1 VLRGLGAGLDAVPP
15 RTADEGARGV
25 EAGFLLPG
33 ADQRLHHVA
42 EDIVAL
48 IGTVVARLFAE
59 AQMRAHAQ
67 LARDVGAHRA
77 GDQRVE
83 PLRQLSLGLLGEELP
98 QPFRHDEAEDA
109 VAEEFEPLVILRR
122 LAAVGERALIGR
134 DVGGAAAEGLG
145 QPFGQRD
152 AQKPSPIRCQRA
164 AVNQLTGL
172 IHEALPSV
180 EKKVTTALPSIR
192 SIGM

>member
-1 VLRGLGAGLDAVPP
+1 MRADAPGAGHGRAGLPP
-15 RTADEGARGV
+15 HEASELAREVALVGIRQGRV
-25 EAGFLLPG
+25 EALG
-33 ADQRLHHVA
+33 
-42 EDIVAL
+42 
-48 IGTVVARLFAE
+48 
-59 AQMRAHAQ
+59 
-67 LARDVGAHRA
+67 HR
-77 GDQRVE
+77 E
-83 PLRQLSLGLLGEELP
+83 PEHP
-98 QPFRHDEAEDA
+98 

-122 LAAVGERALIGR
+122 LAAVGQRALIGR

-192 SIGM
+192 SIGI